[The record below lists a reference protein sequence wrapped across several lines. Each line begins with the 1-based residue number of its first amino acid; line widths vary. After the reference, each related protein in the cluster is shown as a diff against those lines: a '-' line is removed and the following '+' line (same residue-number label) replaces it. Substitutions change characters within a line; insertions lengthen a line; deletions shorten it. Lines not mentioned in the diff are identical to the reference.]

1 MASLICVGYW
11 IGRSE
16 IFAPFRSRS
25 TYLAAPAW
33 SSNIV
38 GPYDISAP
46 ACTSKYHGAS
56 FLTLPAPQADEVLID
71 VHAASVSY
79 MDYLMICGGYQ
90 MRPALPYVP
99 GKDAVGIVVGCGG
112 NVERFRPGSS
122 CLRGVVRW
130 FCRAH
135 DRQSLKHRTSS
146 EQRRLH
152 YTVYQP
158 A

>member
-1 MASLICVGYW
+1 MRAVLLSFG
-11 IGRSE
+11 E
-16 IFAPFRSRS
+16 
-25 TYLAAPAW
+25 PAE
-33 SSNIV
+33 
-38 GPYDISAP
+38 
-46 ACTSKYHGAS
+46 
-56 FLTLPAPQADEVLID
+56 PAPQADEVLID

-99 GKDAVGIVVGCGG
+99 GTDAVGIVVGCGG
-112 NVERFRPGSS
+112 KSNAFAPGSS

-152 YTVYQP
+152 YRVYQP